1 MDQVKVTHTG
11 HFRMKAGQYVVFDK
25 KDKHRHDTPWM
36 GQKSKKEAGYTPNQM
51 TVTKSAL

>member
-25 KDKHRHDTPWM
+25 KDKHRSDTPWM
-36 GQKSKKEAGYTPNQM
+36 GQKSKKEGGYTPNQM